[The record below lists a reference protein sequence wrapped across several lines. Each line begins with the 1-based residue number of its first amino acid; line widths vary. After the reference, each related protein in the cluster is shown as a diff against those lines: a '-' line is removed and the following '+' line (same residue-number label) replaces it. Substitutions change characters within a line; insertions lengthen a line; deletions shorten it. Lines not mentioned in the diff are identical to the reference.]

1 VDRLIGLVLLRWRT
15 DIRGLTWARERLLGV
30 LLMVPGLILFSAL
43 GSILVFLGSAAL
55 DRSHPGALLPL
66 LSALAT
72 LVGVF
77 WSLSPLLAG
86 VAFTESHD
94 ISRLLHFPIPVP
106 TLVASSLIA
115 NMAQPI
121 VLAEVPILLSLSL
134 ALSGD
139 PLRFP
144 MVLAGVLLAFATVLA
159 AAQVTGLVLHELSR
173 NRRLHDIA
181 LFLGLILGV
190 GVSLAPLV
198 LVLSAPSLLSKLFRF
213 LVDTDL
219 FALSPFAWGVRAA
232 VFAGRGEAGGFFA
245 YGVAALLATTL
256 AMGLS
261 TALIG
266 LLSRGELRLGSPGG
280 PGGASRAR
288 MLFTGPVGALL
299 EKDLRVGWRDPAL
312 KATLF
317 VGLVGPLVFLF
328 FLSQVR
334 HGAPSGAS
342 ILFLATFVGL
352 SAFGSNALGFE
363 RRGVALLLG
372 FPVERFW
379 LLVGKNLAALSYR
392 LPGLILLFLAGLLLA
407 PLSYLPA
414 AITIALSTQLLATGV
429 DNYLSI
435 LFPAAV
441 PEPGKNPYGGPAAG
455 GRGLG
460 MALLTLVLVPVVLL
474 ISAPFAFLAWL
485 PVLLRAPL
493 LWLGSLPLALAGAA
507 SVYAMLVA
515 GAARLLSRREPELL
529 ERILGE
535 A

>member
-1 VDRLIGLVLLRWRT
+1 MDRLIGLVVLRWRM

-30 LLMVPGLILFSAL
+30 LLLVPGLLFFSVL
-43 GSILVFLGSAAL
+43 GSVLVFWLCSAVEGA
-55 DRSHPGALLPL
+55 HPGSLLPL

-106 TLVASSLIA
+106 TLVTSSLIA
-115 NMAQPI
+115 NMAQPM
-121 VLAEVPILLSLSL
+121 VLAELPILLSLSL
-134 ALSGD
+134 AISGD

-144 MVLAGVLLAFATVLA
+144 MVLVGVLLSFATVLA
-159 AAQVTGLVLHELSR
+159 AAQVTGLVLHGLSR
-173 NRRLHDIA
+173 NRRLHDVA
-181 LFLGLILGV
+181 LFVGLTLGV
-190 GVSLAPLV
+190 GVSLAPLL
-198 LVLSAPSLLSKLFRF
+198 LVVSDPSLLFQLFGF
-213 LVDTDL
+213 LVDTDI
-219 FALSPFAWGVRAA
+219 FAVSPFAWGVRAA
-232 VFAGRGEAGGFFA
+232 VFAGRGEAGGFFV
-245 YGVAALLATTL
+245 YGVASVLATSL

-266 LLSRGELRLGSPGG
+266 LFSRGELKLGSSGG
-280 PGGASRAR
+280 RGGASRAR
-288 MLFTGPVGALL
+288 MLLTGPVGALL
-299 EKDLRVGWRDPAL
+299 EKDLRVAWRDPTL

-317 VGLVGPLVFLF
+317 VSLMGPLVFLIL
-328 FLSQVR
+328 LSQMR
-334 HGAPSGAS
+334 SGVFSEAS

-352 SAFGSNALGFE
+352 STFGSNALGFE

-379 LLVGKNLAALSYR
+379 LLVAKNLAALCYR
-392 LPGLILLFLAGLLLA
+392 LPGLILLLLAGLMLA
-407 PLSYLPA
+407 PLVYLPVA
-414 AITIALSTQLLATGV
+414 FTIALSTQLLAAGV

-441 PEPGKNPYGGPAAG
+441 PEPGKNPYGGPSAG

-460 MALLTLVLVPVVLL
+460 MALLTVALIPVVLL

-485 PVLLRAPL
+485 PMLLRAPG